1 MGREGS
7 GGGCIINAGV
17 RGRSTSH
24 GILVIFFFLA
34 NMGCPNKQKAP
45 GLLGFLC
52 VVQRLTSDPG
62 SGSTTHP
69 GC

>member
-1 MGREGS
+1 MGRERP

-17 RGRSTSH
+17 RGRSTFH
-24 GILVIFFFLA
+24 GILGFFFA
-34 NMGCPNKQKAP
+34 NMGCPNRQKVP

>member
-1 MGREGS
+1 MRQDGQREAWWWLYHKCWGEGPQHISWYS
-7 GGGCIINAGV
+7 G
-17 RGRSTSH
+17 
-24 GILVIFFFLA
+24 FFFLQIW
-34 NMGCPNKQKAP
+34 QKVP